1 MDTFQLRDENK
12 PSNSVQNAS
21 RSFDEPSTSSVFED
35 ASVFQENT
43 PSPHPTPSSFSSVH
57 LPEIAQQRCYWAL
70 LSAHLVFLYLDPIM
84 QADLGGTVVGRSL
97 LEFVHPD
104 EQSTARLDLSQV
116 LESKTVHGSI
126 THVRFSRPSRIR
138 RELRKDDFRY
148 SDKASLDEDFIAV
161 DLVINCAAEGLVLC
175 FIHATPDIDPVS
187 DNDERVKSSWSN
199 WCSTPY
205 ISEEQLRHL
214 SHNLLM
220 CAPKSSHGRVFQI
233 LNNTSA
239 RPSLFTWP
247 PPQEGSS
254 EKDFTDLAKS
264 VEFRQSGSSISQAKT
279 NCTRRFKA
287 LQELHGT
294 DVVES
299 VFIPHGSVIFA
310 CHKVSTSPS
319 SLSSSAHSQPIDPT
333 IPILNSPN
341 FTTAFMGYN
350 GPSSTSYSLPPPPP
364 HQQPFYDPQYSLPPL
379 TSSTT
384 LPPPTSTYSYTSG
397 QPTLPASSQYSY
409 AHWAN
414 PDSHS
419 SVQSLRSGYWSHG
432 SASYENGSSV
442 SAPLPMSGGHQ
453 SHGNYGRPF
462 SPYGSHIPY
471 SAQSVSSHLDGLN
484 GNTPSP
490 TSATSSTADLV
501 PPSRRRISPSL
512 SPEHRGSNG
521 PTGGPQR
528 THGNRPTGL
537 IKCSSCKT
545 TTSPEWR
552 KGPSG
557 KKELCNACGLRY
569 ARSRAKKEGHVV
581 SNSGRKRKDKIIK
594 RESSTPPSATS
605 ATGSITNSYSSSAV
619 IPYHSSSTPPFTS
632 AGSLRRSYVSS
643 YDSISSYSGNEIY
656 GASRSVGTPSPSPP
670 TGAATPA
677 GGFSHYVSASSES
690 AGHAHHPTAAS
701 RTSYYGSS
709 VSSPLVANPPLLQT
723 QSFERVH
730 RDREGYPPTPVSAEP
745 RASYYEA
752 SYNRGER
759 KDALCGYEKEYERE
773 YDHEE
778 RGRSLVTG

>member
-1 MDTFQLRDENK
+1 MDTFQLRDENE
-12 PSNSVQNAS
+12 PSNSVQNIS

-35 ASVFQENT
+35 ASVFQNHT
-43 PSPHPTPSSFSSVH
+43 PSPHPTPSSSSSVH

-84 QADLGGTVVGRSL
+84 QADLGGAVVGRSL

-138 RELRKDDFRY
+138 RELRKDGFRY
-148 SDKASLDEDFIAV
+148 SDKIYLDEDFIAV

-299 VFIPHGSVIFA
+299 VFIPHGNVIFA

-319 SLSSSAHSQPIDPT
+319 SLSSSAHSQPINPT

-341 FTTAFMGYN
+341 YTTA
-350 GPSSTSYSLPPPPP
+350 
-364 HQQPFYDPQYSLPPL
+364 
-379 TSSTT
+379 
-384 LPPPTSTYSYTSG
+384 TYSYVSG
-397 QPTLPASSQYSY
+397 QPTLPPSSQYSY

-419 SVQSLRSGYWSHG
+419 SVQSPRSGYWSHG

-471 SAQSVSSHLDGLN
+471 SSQSVSSHLDGLN

-490 TSATSSTADLV
+490 ISATSSTADLV

-521 PTGGPQR
+521 ATGGPQR

-605 ATGSITNSYSSSAV
+605 ATGV
-619 IPYHSSSTPPFTS
+619 
-632 AGSLRRSYVSS
+632 GSLRRSYVPS
-643 YDSISSYSGNEIY
+643 YDSIGSFSGNDIY

-690 AGHAHHPTAAS
+690 TGHAHHPTAAS

>member
-1 MDTFQLRDENK
+1 MDTFQLRDENE
-12 PSNSVQNAS
+12 PSNSVQNIS

-35 ASVFQENT
+35 ASIFQNDT
-43 PSPHPTPSSFSSVH
+43 PSPHPTPSSSSSVH

-84 QADLGGTVVGRSL
+84 QVDLGGTVVGRSL

-148 SDKASLDEDFIAV
+148 SDKVYLDEDFIAV

-214 SHNLLM
+214 SHNLL
-220 CAPKSSHGRVFQI
+220 I
-233 LNNTSA
+233 
-239 RPSLFTWP
+239 PSLFTWP

-319 SLSSSAHSQPIDPT
+319 SLSSSAHSQPINPT

-341 FTTAFMGYN
+341 YTTAFMGYN

-364 HQQPFYDPQYSLPPL
+364 HQQPFYDSQYSLPPL

-384 LPPPTSTYSYTSG
+384 LPPPTSTYSYASG

-462 SPYGSHIPY
+462 SPY
-471 SAQSVSSHLDGLN
+471 DGLN

-521 PTGGPQR
+521 ATGGPQR

-545 TTSPEWR
+545 TSSPEWR

-594 RESSTPPSATS
+594 RESSTPPSATDTIS
-605 ATGSITNSYSSSAV
+605 FIIYSSIYKRWV
-619 IPYHSSSTPPFTS
+619 VETVVCVD
-632 AGSLRRSYVSS
+632 LRQYRL
-643 YDSISSYSGNEIY
+643 I
-656 GASRSVGTPSPSPP
+656 
-670 TGAATPA
+670 
-677 GGFSHYVSASSES
+677 FW
-690 AGHAHHPTAAS
+690 
-701 RTSYYGSS
+701 
-709 VSSPLVANPPLLQT
+709 
-723 QSFERVH
+723 ERH
-730 RDREGYPPTPVSAEP
+730 LWRFPERRDREGYPPTPVSAEP

>member
-1 MDTFQLRDENK
+1 MDTFQLRDENE
-12 PSNSVQNAS
+12 PSNSVQNIS

-35 ASVFQENT
+35 ASIFQNDT
-43 PSPHPTPSSFSSVH
+43 PSPHPTPSSSSSVH

-84 QADLGGTVVGRSL
+84 QVDLGGTVVGRSL

-148 SDKASLDEDFIAV
+148 SDKVYLDEDFIAV

-299 VFIPHGSVIFA
+299 VFIPHGNVIFA

-319 SLSSSAHSQPIDPT
+319 SLSSSAHSQPINPT

-341 FTTAFMGYN
+341 YTTA
-350 GPSSTSYSLPPPPP
+350 
-364 HQQPFYDPQYSLPPL
+364 
-379 TSSTT
+379 
-384 LPPPTSTYSYTSG
+384 TYSYASG

-471 SAQSVSSHLDGLN
+471 SSQSVSSHLDGLN

-521 PTGGPQR
+521 ATGGPQR

-545 TTSPEWR
+545 TSSPEWR

-605 ATGSITNSYSSSAV
+605 ATG
-619 IPYHSSSTPPFTS
+619 
-632 AGSLRRSYVSS
+632 AGSLRRSYVST
-643 YDSISSYSGNEIY
+643 YDSIGSFSGNDIY
-656 GASRSVGTPSPSPP
+656 GASRSVGTSSPSPP

-677 GGFSHYVSASSES
+677 GGFSHYVNASSES

-723 QSFERVH
+723 QSFERVR